1 MKRGK
6 KEIFTYIA
14 KTSPKAKEYV
24 CYAYEV
30 PKGQVNNNYNNNII
44 NTPLLIKHMRGAIL
58 GMFGS
63 ASGNAICI

>member
-30 PKGQVNNNYNNNII
+30 PKGQVNNDYYNII
-44 NTPLLIKHMRGAIL
+44 NTPLLMKHMRSAIL
-58 GMFGS
+58 GMFDS
-63 ASGNAICI
+63 VSGNAISI